1 MGRRWRYLLAELG
14 VGLRRNLLMTVATV
28 VTVTVSLALLGAGL
42 LVQKQVDVASDLFYG
57 QVEVSIFLLDSISE
71 TQRTSLERDL
81 FEHPVVDDVLYESKE
96 DAYVHFQ
103 EIFAENESLLESVT
117 PEILPASFRVKLSDP
132 EQFAVVESQFA
143 GYPGVDQVSDQR
155 ELLDRFFTL
164 LNALRNGA
172 VTVALLQ
179 LLAAGALIFNTI
191 RVTAFARRE
200 QTGIMKL
207 VGATNWYIRL
217 PFMLEGI
224 VAGTVGALAAA
235 GLLLLGA
242 ATILSSI
249 GEQIE
254 FLPVV
259 GTSHVLEI
267 TPILILIGAGIA
279 AVASFLSLRRFL
291 AV

>member
-267 TPILILIGAGIA
+267 TPILVLIGAGIA